1 MRTKVHVVVLGPKKI
16 GKTLLLKSLMSQH
29 ESSPC
34 TSAAPT
40 DDRYVP
46 TVEDTFHVQ
55 FTDVRLG
62 EQSQRAM
69 LILFHDTAGIANFGN
84 IELRKPYLQVAD
96 AFLLVYSVLDPSAL
110 SRMEALKKYLE
121 REKVG
126 TSKERKEVPIVVVGT
141 NCEMPGKKV
150 ATESALHW
158 ANKEKVRLFEV
169 SARDRSSTVELVQHL
184 SERLFHSLK
193 DSKFSLSRKLKP
205 EKSNAQIP
213 ENGPD
218 RLNKCSPAHRP
229 ARLHNF
235 ERFNPNYN
243 LHLLLLPT
251 PPPTKR
257 ESAKLLFE
265 EHPMELQKQP
275 VLATKEQLRLAE
287 LTQTGNDVT
296 TAHDDIAL
304 QKRVKK
310 VIELTRCTQSQAEVA
325 LIDGEGN
332 VEDAVSRLLDNPEE
346 LVLWSQQGKNKK
358 PKVATSLVASEFKVG
373 QGTHGRRADSQRGRP
388 RQDGMGQQNSGNG
401 GQKQYQ
407 PVHSRSSTRS
417 TQPKEP
423 NGPSEGPKTRSE
435 RQGFKGQVRTFTGG
449 AFRRERGTKDQSTKP
464 DATNNGNE
472 GAHKGDVQG
481 WTKEGGTGNVG
492 WGDSKG
498 WDDEKKG
505 GDGGDSGFSTVEA
518 SYAADTP
525 GQNKDDEWKNG
536 PRVFMPSSTA
546 ATVTETSPNNTA
558 KSTSHWPVLDNFA
571 PSEAVE
577 TIQQKPK
584 TFAAVA
590 AAKKPQPTTMMPT
603 PEELI
608 STSPSIVFQKESSIP
623 KVSDEPV
630 VEWSSSI
637 DWGNSMSPQ
646 PAADRSEFT
655 QHPPDQSASTSTS
668 NIVFGTV
675 PVHSMGTNVNQEY
688 TDQLKSAIGLM
699 TGSQHQI
706 GSGITHQPASA
717 SNSCEL
723 AADYIQQ
730 HNHLQHMALN
740 NTMEM
745 DQSREKFGFHFNSA
759 KGNEN
764 SWGHQQHI
772 SSPDR
777 SVLKNSTG
785 TMLSTMTSI
794 PTTSSS
800 VSVHFNAT
808 SQQAQAI
815 EAHQRISN
823 GATRS
828 GNPLSFSDPAS
839 VNFPPSAGQPG
850 GGSVV
855 GHVIPSSF
863 AVQPSDPTPA
873 AHQQQQLH
881 PQNKQ
886 MYTPSANPTMITAP
900 PTMQQHLQQQQQQAQ
915 TIFHQTSAA
924 TAVPQF
930 PNYNMP
936 YMYSPVAAAPA
947 LPAPNTELDRFLI
960 QQYGPPYSQLDLQM
974 GAMSI
979 GPATTLA
986 HNHHRATLDSYME
999 NKFGQQQQN
1008 VNQAGNNGPYQQS
1021 QQSQQQR
1028 GLVQSEQT
1036 AALLGG
1042 PPSHVGPPPG
1052 FGMPTAPAQPSYVQ
1066 PANIHS
1072 LFQMPTY
1079 PHPYQH
1085 PQYMMS
1091 NANRLQTAQRPAQT
1105 SPPEGNVSNQRRGGT
1120 DSQGRFAALWQPH
1133 LQPKISLLHVAFG
1146 ATNDRQ
1152 RNMSHTPPP
1161 PYPGDVTDAMKV
1173 PFAAQSHQHQGGI
1186 PVYPPPPTF
1195 GASNVHVTLPTNV
1208 PIVVRARTAPFGPFP
1223 IEMDCP
1229 YCRNH
1234 IVTHTQ
1240 QIPGA
1245 LPWVIMAVCFV
1256 LGFFLLF
1263 IPWCLCC
1270 LPFCI
1275 DSCLDVLHTCP
1286 SCKRLIGR
1294 FSRL

>member
-1 MRTKVHVVVLGPKKI
+1 
-16 GKTLLLKSLMSQH
+16 
-29 ESSPC
+29 
-34 TSAAPT
+34 
-40 DDRYVP
+40 
-46 TVEDTFHVQ
+46 
-55 FTDVRLG
+55 
-62 EQSQRAM
+62 
-69 LILFHDTAGIANFGN
+69 
-84 IELRKPYLQVAD
+84 
-96 AFLLVYSVLDPSAL
+96 
-110 SRMEALKKYLE
+110 
-121 REKVG
+121 
-126 TSKERKEVPIVVVGT
+126 
-141 NCEMPGKKV
+141 
-150 ATESALHW
+150 
-158 ANKEKVRLFEV
+158 
-169 SARDRSSTVELVQHL
+169 
-184 SERLFHSLK
+184 
-193 DSKFSLSRKLKP
+193 
-205 EKSNAQIP
+205 
-213 ENGPD
+213 
-218 RLNKCSPAHRP
+218 
-229 ARLHNF
+229 
-235 ERFNPNYN
+235 
-243 LHLLLLPT
+243 
-251 PPPTKR
+251 
-257 ESAKLLFE
+257 
-265 EHPMELQKQP
+265 MELQKQP

-358 PKVATSLVASEFKVG
+358 PKVATSLVEAVHVRTEWDSRTVE
-373 QGTHGRRADSQRGRP
+373 TLDRNSISQRSRV
-388 RQDGMGQQNSGNG
+388 RQPG
-401 GQKQYQ
+401 
-407 PVHSRSSTRS
+407 PLSRKSLTALR
-417 TQPKEP
+417 
-423 NGPSEGPKTRSE
+423 
-435 RQGFKGQVRTFTGG
+435 
-449 AFRRERGTKDQSTKP
+449 KDQELAANVKDSKDKFALSP
-464 DATNNGNE
+464 VEHFVVNE
-472 GAHKGDVQG
+472 GRKTNQPNPTRRIMEMKARIRETCK
-481 WTKEGGTGNVG
+481 
-492 WGDSKG
+492 
-498 WDDEKKG
+498 
-505 GDGGDSGFSTVEA
+505 
-518 SYAADTP
+518 
-525 GQNKDDEWKNG
+525 KNG
-536 PRVFMPSSTA
+536 PRVFMPSSTT

-558 KSTSHWPVLDNFA
+558 KAASHWPVLDNFA
-571 PSEAVE
+571 PSEAAEV
-577 TIQQKPK
+577 IPQKPK

-590 AAKKPQPTTMMPT
+590 AAKKVTPQLQAPAIAQRQPQQTMMTT
-603 PEELI
+603 PGELI
-608 STSPSIVFQKESSIP
+608 STSPAIVFQKESSIP

-630 VEWSSSI
+630 VEWSSST
-637 DWGNSMSPQ
+637 DWGNNTLSLQS
-646 PAADRSEFT
+646 AADRSEFT

-706 GSGITHQPASA
+706 DSGITHQPASA

-745 DQSREKFGFHFNSA
+745 DQSREKVEFVTGDALPPPTSTSYQFGFHFNSA
-759 KGNEN
+759 KGSEN

-777 SVLKNSTG
+777 SVLKNSAG

-839 VNFPPSAGQPG
+839 VNFPPSTGQPG

-873 AHQQQQLH
+873 AHQQQLH
-881 PQNKQ
+881 QQNKQ

-924 TAVPQF
+924 AAVPQF

-1021 QQSQQQR
+1021 QQGQQQR

-1036 AALLGG
+1036 ATLLGG

-1105 SPPEGNVSNQRRGGT
+1105 SPPEGNVQNQRRGGT
-1120 DSQGRFAALWQPH
+1120 DSQGYAGGAVPDSAGEQHSAGVSQPY
-1133 LQPKISLLHVAFG
+1133 G
-1146 ATNDRQ
+1146 N
-1152 RNMSHTPPP
+1152 
-1161 PYPGDVTDAMKV
+1161 
-1173 PFAAQSHQHQGGI
+1173 
-1186 PVYPPPPTF
+1186 PTF
-1195 GASNVHVTLPTNV
+1195 NNKYRSY
-1208 PIVVRARTAPFGPFP
+1208 
-1223 IEMDCP
+1223 M
-1229 YCRNH
+1229 
-1234 IVTHTQ
+1234 
-1240 QIPGA
+1240 
-1245 LPWVIMAVCFV
+1245 
-1256 LGFFLLF
+1256 
-1263 IPWCLCC
+1263 
-1270 LPFCI
+1270 
-1275 DSCLDVLHTCP
+1275 
-1286 SCKRLIGR
+1286 
-1294 FSRL
+1294 